1 MVLFEGA
8 GNQLRQGSC
17 TDSQPVIEPKV
28 VDPIEPLRDI
38 DDLCRLLGV
47 GKKTV
52 YKWTSDRHSGFP
64 FYKVGK
70 HLRFRFSEV
79 DSWLRKYRASESV
92 REFSPAA
99 SPNKNG
105 RSR

>member
-1 MVLFEGA
+1 MVE
-8 GNQLRQGSC
+8 NQAC
-17 TDSQPVIEPKV
+17 IEAKVTDPV
-28 VDPIEPLRDI
+28 EPLRDI
-38 DDLCRLLGV
+38 DELCRLLGV
-47 GKKTV
+47 PKKTV
-52 YKWTSDRHSGFP
+52 YKWTSDRHSGIP
-64 FYKVGK
+64 FCEVGK

-99 SPNKNG
+99 SPKRDG